1 MENLQNEY
9 ELTLDEQGMVKPL
22 IETVENLQKETQAV
36 LRAITRLRGLEGNWN
51 LIGNKLVKVV
61 PNGNGNGPNG

>member
-9 ELTLDEQGMVKPL
+9 ELTEDEQGLVQPL

-36 LRAITRLRGLEGNWN
+36 LRAITRLRKLEGNWN
-51 LIGNKLVKVV
+51 LVGNKLIRVV
-61 PNGNGNGPNG
+61 PNGNGSGPNG